1 MNTTLRILFATLIAI
16 SLQQFSRAD
25 SLLVS
30 YSSATGGGIQK
41 FSLTPNSSGTLFAS
55 DAGAINH
62 LSVANNTAYW
72 ATNTQI
78 WSDSLADITAGSGK
92 NALPSVPFG
101 GVTITDIAVSPTNNS
116 YYVGWD
122 APGFG
127 WFIAQ
132 YPLSPASTFTVF
144 SNDSNPVKGI
154 SIAGNNVYWI
164 DGSNILSQN
173 LDGSGRTTIQSFTL
187 GPVTLNDLAVD
198 PVTQSY
204 LLSATTSGIPPLLA
218 RYPLVPQASGTLFA
232 FGSDIPAVEISGDRA
247 FWIDGSNIWSENI
260 NGTDLTLQET
270 LPSDLTLTD
279 LAISVDQP
287 VNTVSEPATGGMFAT
302 GLFALVLMG
311 WYTRRTR
318 TAGRPY

>member
-1 MNTTLRILFATLIAI
+1 VNTSFRILFAALIAL
-16 SLQQFSRAD
+16 SLQPLSRAD

-30 YSSATGGGIQK
+30 YSSATGGGVQK
-41 FSLTPNSSGTLFAS
+41 FSLTPQSAGTVFAS
-55 DAGAINH
+55 DTAAINN
-62 LSVANNTAYW
+62 LSVANNTVYW

-78 WSDSLADITAGSGK
+78 WSDSLTDMTAGTGK

-122 APGFG
+122 APGYG

-132 YPLSPASTFTVF
+132 YPLSPISTFTVF
-144 SNDSNPVKGI
+144 SNDSNPVKGL

-164 DGSNILSQN
+164 DGTNILSQN
-173 LDGSGRTTIQSFTL
+173 LDGTGRTTIQSFNL

-198 PVTQSY
+198 PFTQSY
-204 LLSATTSGIPPLLA
+204 LLSATKSGIPPLLA
-218 RYPLVPQASGTLFA
+218 RYPLVPQASGALFA
-232 FGSDIPAVEISGDRA
+232 FGSDIPAVTISGDRA

-287 VNTVSEPATGGMFAT
+287 VNTVPEPATGGMLAT
-302 GLFALVLMG
+302 GLFAIALMG
-311 WYTRRTR
+311 WHTRRTR
-318 TAGRPY
+318 TASCSS